1 MFMKQNGIK
10 VLLSLDLDLFRVHT
24 VHQFSMSSQ
33 DLPV

>member
-1 MFMKQNGIK
+1 MKQNGIK
-10 VLLSLDLDLFRVHT
+10 VLDFFRVHT